1 MCFAALP
8 DHTPP
13 DVGCSASGFG
23 LVMASNHR
31 PRSTSRIPPRVSA
44 PSRPAYRP
52 AATVQQ
58 YFEVSKR
65 PLQILAF
72 LLPLIIAYEIGLVLL
87 LKSDHGV
94 LTNKAHETLLQFFGA
109 FGVAPSSGFYLGG
122 IVVVVVLLVWHIL
135 TRDPWRIDPPA
146 LGIMACESLL
156 LALPL
161 IALGQ
166 IIIRLLAT
174 STTLMSDAPLCWSG
188 DNSLDGLGLWSRIS
202 ISIGAGLYEELM
214 FRMLLIAVIHTL
226 LVDVGKASNR
236 VGSIVAVVVSAAAF
250 TAYHPL
256 AGPDGTISTQKLS
269 FFFLAGLYFGAV
281 YVARGFGIA
290 VAVHAM
296 YDVLTVSLLSPSN

>member
-1 MCFAALP
+1 
-8 DHTPP
+8 
-13 DVGCSASGFG
+13 
-23 LVMASNHR
+23 MASTNR
-31 PRSTSRIPPRVSA
+31 PRSTSRT
-44 PSRPAYRP
+44 PSRAAPRASIRS

-65 PLQILAF
+65 PLQILVF

-87 LKSDHGV
+87 LKSEHGV
-94 LTNKAHETLLQFFGA
+94 LTNKAHETLLQFFRA

-122 IVVVVVLLVWHIL
+122 IVVVVVLLVWHML

-146 LGIMACESLL
+146 LGVMACESLL

-166 IIIRLLAT
+166 IIIRLLAVN
-174 STTLMSDAPLCWSG
+174 TTFLCWSG
-188 DNSLDGLGLWSRIS
+188 DNSLEGLGLWSRIS

-236 VGSIVAVVVSAAAF
+236 LGAVVAVVVSAAAF

-256 AGPDGTISTQKLS
+256 AGPNGDISTQKLS

-290 VAVHAM
+290 VAVHAL
-296 YDVLTVSLLSPSN
+296 YDVLTVSLLTPSN